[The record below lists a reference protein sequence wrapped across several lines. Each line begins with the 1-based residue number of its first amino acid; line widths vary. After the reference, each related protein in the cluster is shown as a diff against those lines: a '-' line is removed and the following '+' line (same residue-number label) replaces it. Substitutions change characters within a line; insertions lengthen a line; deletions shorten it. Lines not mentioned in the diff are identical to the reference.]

1 MKVESFRLLT
11 AHVKCYQIC
20 TLIGSF
26 CWKYIKFQ
34 LKKYRGIISYDTE
47 EWRKIWRKTDLLFQK
62 WLEFSEFWSKH
73 SKVWKTCSL
82 IGPFRTKYI
91 TFDLKKVQRSYFSW
105 YSSVMQDLKKNWL
118 VVWKWHE
125 GFSKFLPEHS
135 KVSKLELWW
144 DPFIKSRKCMRL
156 KFTMELCVMTM
167 KNDVKFEEEL
177 TCQFKINM
185 RNLTNFDQSTPKSQK
200 IPL

>member
-1 MKVESFRLLT
+1 MQSFRLLI
-11 AHVKCYQIC
+11 AHVKCHQIC

-47 EWRKIWRKTDLLFQK
+47 EWRKIWRKTDMVFQK
-62 WLEFSEFWSKH
+62 WIEFSEFWSEH
-73 SKVWKTCSL
+73 SEVSKTCSL
-82 IGPFRTKYI
+82 ICPFRAKYI
-91 TFDLKKVQRSYFSW
+91 TFDLKKYRGVTFYDTEESCKIWRKT
-105 YSSVMQDLKKNWL
+105 DLCFG
-118 VVWKWHE
+118 KWRE
-125 GFSKFLPEHS
+125 GFGKFLPEHS

-156 KFTMELCVMTM
+156 KFTVELCVITM

-177 TCQFKINM
+177 TCQFKIDI
-185 RNLTNFDQSTPKSQK
+185 RNLTNFDRSAPKSQK
-200 IPL
+200 IAL